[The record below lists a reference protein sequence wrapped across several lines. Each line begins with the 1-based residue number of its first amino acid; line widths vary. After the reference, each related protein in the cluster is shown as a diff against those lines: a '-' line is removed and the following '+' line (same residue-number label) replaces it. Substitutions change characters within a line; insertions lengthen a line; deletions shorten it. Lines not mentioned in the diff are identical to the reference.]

1 MALICPVAYGGLL
14 RLLPS
19 TSTKEVAMRMA
30 TRIMAAGLI
39 VAGMFGT
46 ASTAIAAP
54 AKDGITVEGACSG
67 ASTWKLSLSPENNRL
82 EVDFEVDQNVV
93 GDTWKVVMRDNGVR
107 FLSGRAVTQAP
118 SGSFEVRKLTTD
130 LAGTDT
136 IDALAKNLATGET
149 CVAQA
154 SL

>member
-1 MALICPVAYGGLL
+1 
-14 RLLPS
+14 
-19 TSTKEVAMRMA
+19 MRKA

-39 VAGMFGT
+39 VAGLFGT
-46 ASTAIAAP
+46 ATASSAMAAP

-82 EVDFEVDQNVV
+82 EVEFEVDQNVV
-93 GDTWKVVMRDNGVR
+93 GDTWKVVMRDNGAR
-107 FLSGRAVTQAP
+107 IFSGRAVTQAP
-118 SGSFEVRKLTTD
+118 SGSFEVRKVTTD

-136 IDALAKNLATGET
+136 VDALAKNLSTGET